1 MFEALSKYAVFEGRA
16 RRQEYWLFAL
26 LYFILAIIAGF
37 ADGVSGSGLISGLL
51 ALALLIPSIA
61 VLVRRLHD
69 TDRSGWWALLMLI
82 PILGTLI
89 LLVFCVLKGT
99 DGSNRFGDDPLKPNT
114 SVGRLEP
121 TI

>member
-1 MFEALSKYAVFEGRA
+1 
-16 RRQEYWLFAL
+16 
-26 LYFILAIIAGF
+26 
-37 ADGVSGSGLISGLL
+37 
-51 ALALLIPSIA
+51 
-61 VLVRRLHD
+61 
-69 TDRSGWWALLMLI
+69 MLI

-99 DGSNRFGDDPLKPNT
+99 DGSNRFGDDPLKPKA